1 MTPSSFA
8 GQARVMMQ
16 VIYNSDNYYVVEYSD
31 QHAYELVD
39 KRSARGTFFQGD
51 GATKFMQFMRLAV
64 GEDASIEHVDDFL
77 GSFDVLLDRRV
88 VHLDRGGRNEY
99 WILAGALEHHGV
111 QDHPRPGRAPRG

>member
-1 MTPSSFA
+1 MAPSNFA
-8 GQARVMMQ
+8 RQARAMMQ

-51 GATKFMQFMRLAV
+51 GAARFMQFMRIVV

-77 GSFDVLLDRRV
+77 DSFDTLLDRRV
-88 VHLDRGGRNEY
+88 VN
-99 WILAGALEHHGV
+99 
-111 QDHPRPGRAPRG
+111 

>member
-1 MTPSSFA
+1 MAPSNFA

-51 GATKFMQFMRLAV
+51 GAVRFMDFMRIAV
-64 GEDASIEHVDDFL
+64 GEDASVERVDDFL
-77 GSFDVLLDRRV
+77 DSFDVLLNLRV
-88 VHLDRGGRNEY
+88 VH
-99 WILAGALEHHGV
+99 
-111 QDHPRPGRAPRG
+111 